1 MVKPREAAVAATKI
15 LNKSTALSALTLS
28 AMAIP
33 GVSNAAVVPE
43 NKTLSVRYTQYQ
55 EEDMPQERVLGV
67 NTQRYSIDVLQVR
80 YFTPVDEK
88 YSLDTSVQYE
98 TLSGASPYDNTLRDA
113 SGCQCGGYAI
123 LQRGYI
129 NQFGLYL

>member
-1 MVKPREAAVAATKI
+1 VAATKM
-15 LNKSTALSALTLS
+15 LNKNSALSALTLS

-33 GVSNAAVVPE
+33 SMSNAAVVPE

-98 TLSGASPYDNTLRDA
+98 TLSGASPYDNTLNSDGQTVVNL
-113 SGCQCGGYAI
+113 SGA
-123 LQRGYI
+123 
-129 NQFGLYL
+129 